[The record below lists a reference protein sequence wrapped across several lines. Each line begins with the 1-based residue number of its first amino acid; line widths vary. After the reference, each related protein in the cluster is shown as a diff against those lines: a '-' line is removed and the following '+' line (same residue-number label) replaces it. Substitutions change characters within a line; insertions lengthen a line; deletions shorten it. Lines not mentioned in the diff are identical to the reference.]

1 MWTILHCWQI
11 SISAGAK
18 YCLSRANLTFCWFLD
33 EQFRHGLECFS
44 LVLLRNLSQYPSTF
58 LQNKKTPQAASGSTW
73 RVKAVIIEATSPP
86 RAVSNAAWP
95 AFLSGWQFERT
106 GKTFN
111 FKAAL
116 FLLLF
121 PLLLFPIIPRSK
133 VLDLGYDEED
143 GYARFSHWWGA
154 LNMHSVSQLEKGCN
168 FPRRPHHD
176 PNW

>member
-1 MWTILHCWQI
+1 MGTILHCWQI

-18 YCLSRANLTFCWFLD
+18 YYLSHRANLTFCWFLD

-58 LQNKKTPQAASGSTW
+58 LQNKKNSTSGSTW

-86 RAVSNAAWP
+86 WAVSNAAWP
-95 AFLSGWQFERT
+95 AGFSGWQFETT

-111 FKAAL
+111 FKAS
-116 FLLLF
+116 LLLLL
-121 PLLLFPIIPRSK
+121 PLLLLFPIIPRSK
-133 VLDLGYDEED
+133 VLDLGDDDED
-143 GYARFSHWWGA
+143 DYARFSHCWCA